1 MTSSPKTPET
11 QTPPGSPIPFTP
23 PAHPPQSHPI
33 LNLPSI
39 HHLQTQLLKED
50 LETYE
55 SHIKSGDITKA
66 LMTLILSVKFTND
79 HSHVETICHR
89 SRDVIH
95 DLVMCV
101 MKK

>member
-66 LMTLILSVKFTND
+66 LMTLILSVKFANN

-95 DLVMCV
+95 DLVICV